1 MEEFKPKR
9 KNNNYSG
16 TDKAGA
22 PRRAPRQN
30 HQNKPPQENS
40 TPAAVLPAR
49 PLPKLPR
56 PRHNPCLH
64 RARAAPA
71 THRRGRV
78 RLRTSSAAAAS
89 PSRITMPPTTR

>member
-30 HQNKPPQENS
+30 HQNKPPQEN
-40 TPAAVLPAR
+40 
-49 PLPKLPR
+49 
-56 PRHNPCLH
+56 
-64 RARAAPA
+64 
-71 THRRGRV
+71 RV
-78 RLRTSSAAAAS
+78 WLVW
-89 PSRITMPPTTR
+89 P

>member
-22 PRRAPRQN
+22 PRP
-30 HQNKPPQENS
+30 
-40 TPAAVLPAR
+40 AVLPAR

>member
-30 HQNKPPQENS
+30 HQNKPP
-40 TPAAVLPAR
+40 
-49 PLPKLPR
+49 
-56 PRHNPCLH
+56 H
-64 RARAAPA
+64 
-71 THRRGRV
+71 
-78 RLRTSSAAAAS
+78 AS
-89 PSRITMPPTTR
+89 FTAIRSMSIGVSVI

>member
-40 TPAAVLPAR
+40 TPANKPRRRPAR
-49 PLPKLPR
+49 P
-56 PRHNPCLH
+56 
-64 RARAAPA
+64 AAAEAAQAPA
-71 THRRGRV
+71 QSGNTIYYSVSLQRWQGV
-78 RLRTSSAAAAS
+78 
-89 PSRITMPPTTR
+89 

>member
-30 HQNKPPQENS
+30 HQNKP
-40 TPAAVLPAR
+40 